1 MALIVTGASMGPATV
16 EKWAR
21 GTMRPGIGHAQ
32 MPRAS
37 SAIVKSLDFLLQSL
51 GS

>member
-1 MALIVTGASMGPATV
+1 MTLIVTGVSMGPATV
-16 EKWAR
+16 EKWAG
-21 GTMRPGIGHAQ
+21 GTLRPGFGHAQ

-37 SAIVKSLDFLLQSL
+37 SAMVKSLDFLLQSL